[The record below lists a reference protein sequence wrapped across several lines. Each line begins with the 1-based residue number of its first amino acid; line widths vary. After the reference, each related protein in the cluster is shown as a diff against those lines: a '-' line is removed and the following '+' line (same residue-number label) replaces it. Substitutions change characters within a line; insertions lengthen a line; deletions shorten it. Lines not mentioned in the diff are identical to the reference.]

1 MRLQI
6 KGRKRITALYQHMPE
21 AKEENNIPSA

>member
-1 MRLQI
+1 MRLEI
-6 KGRKRITALYQHMPE
+6 KGRRITVLYWHMPE